1 MKLVFVM
8 HYNILRTY
16 PKYISDTLQT
26 LPSFKFSLL
35 FINCHERCN
44 VYVFLVVLII
54 CCLIFV
60 CSMMLSGSQFSYIA
74 PLILRAEN

>member
-44 VYVFLVVLII
+44 VYVF
-54 CCLIFV
+54 
-60 CSMMLSGSQFSYIA
+60 
-74 PLILRAEN
+74 